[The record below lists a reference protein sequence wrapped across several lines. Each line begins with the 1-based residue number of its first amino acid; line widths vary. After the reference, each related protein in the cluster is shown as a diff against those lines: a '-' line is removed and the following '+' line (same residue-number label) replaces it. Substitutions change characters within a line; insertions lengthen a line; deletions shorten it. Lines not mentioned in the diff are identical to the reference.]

1 MRDRCVQAKKMKT
14 VIKNIGLCISVAL
27 VLVSC
32 SIFSPKVI
40 PGDKIHLQQTDLDKF
55 SGTYKL
61 FPYLEIDENG
71 SFPRKEKNA
80 YTNLHNYIGEKT
92 IEFDSTLNYSV
103 NIQVLSQNRLL
114 FIFQSDKEVLEQIE
128 INGELK
134 KDGLFYLD
142 NNIRECDG
150 IPYVLGRCYIRKG
163 RVGLTKENDLL
174 LNIAR
179 ENFGGFLFLSS
190 GRKINST
197 LIYKKM
203 Q

>member
-1 MRDRCVQAKKMKT
+1 M
-14 VIKNIGLCISVAL
+14 
-27 VLVSC
+27 SC

-40 PGDKIHLQQTDLDKF
+40 PGDKIHLQQTGLNNL

-71 SFPRKEKNA
+71 SFPRKEKND

-92 IEFDSTLNYSV
+92 IELDTTLNYSV
-103 NIQVLSQNRLL
+103 DIQVLSQNRLL
-114 FIFQSDKEVLEQIE
+114 FIFESDKVVLEQIE
-128 INGELK
+128 ISGELK

-142 NNIRECDG
+142 NNIRDCDG
-150 IPYVLGRCYIRKG
+150 NPYVLGRCYIRKG

-174 LNIAR
+174 VNIAR

-190 GRKINST
+190 GIRINST
-197 LIYKKM
+197 LIYGKM